1 MQPPNK
7 KIIAVAEVLPKDQGI
22 PQPVVLHQEDKLPGR
37 LTLKA
42 SRAYFWESQ
51 RAVGNR
57 DSTLKGH
64 TQNPTHSG
72 TQGRSSQFER
82 SLGETHLLILESL
95 MERQDVMEL
104 TLGTQILTAAILG
117 SSFYHK
123 DTGIRK
129 SHFGILPL
137 AY

>member
-1 MQPPNK
+1 M
-7 KIIAVAEVLPKDQGI
+7 
-22 PQPVVLHQEDKLPGR
+22 VLHQEDKLPGR

-57 DSTLKGH
+57 DSSLKGH

-82 SLGETHLLILESL
+82 SLGQTHLLILESL
-95 MERQDVMEL
+95 LERWDVMEL
-104 TLGTQILTAAILG
+104 ITWGPG
-117 SSFYHK
+117 DP
-123 DTGIRK
+123 DTDS
-129 SHFGILPL
+129 SHFEELILPQGH
-137 AY
+137 

>member
-51 RAVGNR
+51 RAVGR
-57 DSTLKGH
+57 ETPLLKSTH
-64 TQNPTHSG
+64 T
-72 TQGRSSQFER
+72 
-82 SLGETHLLILESL
+82 I
-95 MERQDVMEL
+95 
-104 TLGTQILTAAILG
+104 
-117 SSFYHK
+117 
-123 DTGIRK
+123 
-129 SHFGILPL
+129 SHAPGPRTE
-137 AY
+137 AVT

>member
-1 MQPPNK
+1 MN
-7 KIIAVAEVLPKDQGI
+7 L
-22 PQPVVLHQEDKLPGR
+22 L
-37 LTLKA
+37 
-42 SRAYFWESQ
+42 SRIL
-51 RAVGNR
+51 RVGGNR